1 MHPIDILVTYWPKLL
16 SGVGITLTLTL
27 LAALIA
33 GALAPLLALVRVNA
47 GPIAQ
52 APLRLYISFMR
63 GTPLLAQMFL
73 IYYGSGQFRPFLQ
86 DIGLWNFF
94 RDPFNCALLAFVLNS
109 AAYQTEIESWREL
122 PGDRIEFTMR
132 RLPTAD

>member
-63 GTPLLAQMFL
+63 GTPLLGTSVLLVIGCGSSL
-73 IYYGSGQFRPFLQ
+73 IARCASAIEAKSSGRWEFHF
-86 DIGLWNFF
+86 
-94 RDPFNCALLAFVLNS
+94 
-109 AAYQTEIESWREL
+109 
-122 PGDRIEFTMR
+122 PG
-132 RLPTAD
+132 A